1 MWRRATWAAP
11 RHVGYVILVVYC
23 LAVKHRSISQKTGTK
38 HMHTMHTCSQI
49 TADVSAKMFV
59 SLHEGQNNIIVSVC
73 VCVCLCFCL
82 YLCVHTRPSLNGE
95 RFKLN

>member
-1 MWRRATWAAP
+1 MGCAKTCWIYDISGLLPGSETE
-11 RHVGYVILVVYC
+11 
-23 LAVKHRSISQKTGTK
+23 RSISQHIDTEY
-38 HMHTMHTCSQI
+38 MHTMHTCSQ
-49 TADVSAKMFV
+49 TTTEVSAKMFV

-82 YLCVHTRPSLNGE
+82 YLCVRTRPSLSGE